1 MDHWNPDKILSLFYE
16 AAQIGLKI
24 KLDPKTVLKEDL
36 TPVTLADRT
45 VEDFLTQNLADER
58 SFLIGEET
66 YETKGREY
74 LDNALKGVCWIID
87 PIDGTANFASS
98 YDSWGIS
105 IGFAENGRIVEGGVY
120 LPERGEI
127 LLTDGEKVLYGN
139 CREVKSVSQLKNS
152 LAPLKKPEKPFQGSS
167 VVALSQVVAKQG
179 ILHISNPVLATG
191 SFVYSA
197 VSLAAGRDGA
207 LLTNAKLWDVAG
219 IMPCFARL
227 GIKAGFL
234 KDPQKDVTDCRIDPE
249 YYHLSYTA
257 LDAFRLKDAAI
268 FASERS
274 TIEKICNSCKLEYSL
289 Q

>member
-1 MDHWNPDKILSLFYE
+1 MDHWNPDKILSLFLE

-24 KLDPKTVLKEDL
+24 KHDPGTVLKEDL

-45 VEDFLTQNLADER
+45 IEDFLTQNLADER
-58 SFLIGEET
+58 TFLIGEET
-66 YETKGREY
+66 YEAKGREY
-74 LDNALKGVCWIID
+74 LDNALKGTCWIID
-87 PIDGTANFASS
+87 PVDGTANFAAS

-127 LLTDGEKVLYGN
+127 LITDGEKVLYGN
-139 CREVKSVSQLKNS
+139 CPGIQNLSCMKQS

-167 VVALSQVVAKQG
+167 VVALSQVVAKYG
-179 ILHISNPVLATG
+179 LIHISNPVLATG

-197 VSLAAGRDGA
+197 VSLASGRDGA

-219 IMPCFARL
+219 ILPCFARL
-227 GIKAGFL
+227 GIKSGFL
-234 KDPQKDVTDCRIDPE
+234 KDPQKDVTDCRISPE
-249 YYHLSYTA
+249 YYHLSYTSR
-257 LDAFRLKDAAI
+257 DAFRLKDAAI
-268 FASERS
+268 FASESS
-274 TIEKICNSCKLEYSL
+274 TIEQICNSCKLDYSL